1 LSAKANIKASAM
13 LLPSPL
19 GPRAAL
25 AALLLCAGPLSPVL
39 AADPLTLKEIL
50 SKAQTEAET
59 KAVGDLVDKLR
70 GGRPKP
76 PDAAPAAA
84 PEAAPPTGTARA
96 PDAPEHREGAA
107 TPPVAEVAPPQSPPG
122 ASAPE
127 ATPRPPEEAIA
138 AAEDKRLPSVDLEVP
153 FAYNS
158 DTIDAEAVAVL
169 RTLGAALRD
178 PSLAD
183 DRFLI
188 AGHTDAKGGQHFN
201 LDLSRRRAESVRR
214 FLVAQFGIAGNRLV
228 ARGFGLTHL
237 KNRAEPLAAENRRV
251 QIVNLSRQR

>member
-1 LSAKANIKASAM
+1 M
-13 LLPSPL
+13 LLPSPS
-19 GPRAAL
+19 PARRATRAAV
-25 AALLLCAGPLSPVL
+25 AALLLCAGVLSPTL
-39 AADPLTLKEIL
+39 AADPLTLNEIL

-76 PDAAPAAA
+76 PDAAPAAV

-96 PDAPEHREGAA
+96 PDAPGRAEGAP
-107 TPPVAEVAPPQSPPG
+107 TPPVAEVTPPQSPPG
-122 ASAPE
+122 ATAPE
-127 ATPRPPEEAIA
+127 PAPRPPEEAVA

-158 DTIDAEAVAVL
+158 DAIGVEAVAVL

-178 PSLAD
+178 PSLAE

-188 AGHTDAKGGQHFN
+188 AGHTDAKGGQRFN

-214 FLVAQFGIAGNRLV
+214 FLVGQLGIAANRLV
-228 ARGFGLTHL
+228 ARGFGFTHP
-237 KNRAEPLAAENRRV
+237 KNHAEPLAAENRRV